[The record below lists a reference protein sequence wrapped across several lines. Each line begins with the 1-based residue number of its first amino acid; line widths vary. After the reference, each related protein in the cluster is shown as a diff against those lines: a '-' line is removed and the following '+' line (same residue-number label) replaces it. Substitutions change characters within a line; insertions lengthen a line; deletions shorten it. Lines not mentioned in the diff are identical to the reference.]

1 MYRFLM
7 LLTIASTAGLQTWQS
22 LFNNFA
28 VDKVGINGNHMGII
42 QSLREVPGF
51 LALLVVFCLL
61 FIKEYRLSALSIVI
75 LGAGVIMTGLL
86 PSFAGLIASTLVMS
100 FGYHYYETT
109 NQSLTLQYF
118 DLKST
123 PWVLGKQRSYTA
135 AANVVIGV
143 LIFFVQP
150 YMSYLVM
157 YLLFGSAI
165 LFMGLWAFSQ
175 NPSDKNAVPQRKKM
189 FLRKKYSLYYILNF
203 LSGARRQ
210 IFTAFA
216 VFLMVKKF
224 NYTVQGIV
232 VLFIINNVI
241 NYFLNPLIGRAIN
254 RLGERKLMT
263 LEYTSVFFIFIGY
276 AIAQSQLQL
285 ALLYIMDQIFFNFS
299 IAIRT
304 YFQKIGDPRDI
315 APTMAVGFTINHI
328 AAVVLPAVG
337 GMLWLID
344 YRLPFIIGAGLS
356 VISLLVVQQ
365 IRIPIKQNT

>member
-7 LLTIASTAGLQTWQS
+7 LLTVASTAGLQTWQS

-28 VDKVGINGNHMGII
+28 VDKVGLNGNHMGMI
-42 QSLREVPGF
+42 QAIREVPGF

-61 FIKEYRLSALSIVI
+61 YIKEYRLSALSIVI
-75 LGAGVIMTGLL
+75 LGIGVAITGMM
-86 PSFAGLIASTLVMS
+86 PSYGGLIISTLVMS
-100 FGYHYYETT
+100 FGFHYYETT

-118 DLKST
+118 DLTAT

-150 YMSYLVM
+150 YMSYKFM
-157 YLLFGSAI
+157 YLVFGSAI
-165 LFMGLWAFSQ
+165 LVMGIWAFSK
-175 NPSDKNAVPQRKKM
+175 NPSDKNIIPQHKKM
-189 FLRKKYSLYYILNF
+189 FLRKKYSLYYF
-203 LSGARRQ
+203 LTFMAGARRQ

-216 VFLMVKKF
+216 VFLMVQKF
-224 NYTVQGIV
+224 NYTVQEIV

-241 NYFLNPLIGRAIN
+241 NYFLNPLIGLAIN
-254 RLGERKLMT
+254 KLGERKLLTM
-263 LEYTSVFFIFIGY
+263 EYSSVFFIFLAY
-276 AIAQSQLQL
+276 AFAQFKYQL
-285 ALLYIMDQIFFNFS
+285 AILYILDQIFFNFS

-328 AAVVLPAVG
+328 AAVALPVMG
-337 GMLWLID
+337 GILWIID
-344 YRLPFIIGAGLS
+344 YRLPFIIGSGLS
-356 VISLLVVQQ
+356 VISLAAVQR
-365 IRIPIKQNT
+365 IRIPKKVGS